1 MFKWISKSWNKF
13 VDSFVVEEKKIKTI
27 AVRDLQNKTK
37 KELEKI
43 GRKIGIELD
52 RRLTKTKLI
61 NKTYVSTDNDEI
73 SKISESCGA
82 HIIERPKNISSDF
95 SKTPS
100 NNSIGVLSIPEFIN
114 SIASSMQ
121 ATP

>member
-1 MFKWISKSWNKF
+1 MFKWISKSWKKF

-61 NKTYVSTDNDEI
+61 NKIKFKAKLNRR
-73 SKISESCGA
+73 K
-82 HIIERPKNISSDF
+82 
-95 SKTPS
+95 
-100 NNSIGVLSIPEFIN
+100 
-114 SIASSMQ
+114 
-121 ATP
+121 

>member
-13 VDSFVVEEKKIKTI
+13 VDSFVVEEKKVKTI
-27 AVRDLQNKTK
+27 VVKDLQDKTK

-61 NKTYVSTDNDEI
+61 NKIKFKAKLNRR
-73 SKISESCGA
+73 K
-82 HIIERPKNISSDF
+82 
-95 SKTPS
+95 
-100 NNSIGVLSIPEFIN
+100 
-114 SIASSMQ
+114 
-121 ATP
+121 

>member
-13 VDSFVVEEKKIKTI
+13 LDSFIVEEKKIKTI

-61 NKTYVSTDNDEI
+61 NKIKFKAKLNRR
-73 SKISESCGA
+73 K
-82 HIIERPKNISSDF
+82 
-95 SKTPS
+95 
-100 NNSIGVLSIPEFIN
+100 
-114 SIASSMQ
+114 
-121 ATP
+121 

>member
-61 NKTYVSTDNDEI
+61 NKIKFKAKLNRR
-73 SKISESCGA
+73 K
-82 HIIERPKNISSDF
+82 
-95 SKTPS
+95 
-100 NNSIGVLSIPEFIN
+100 
-114 SIASSMQ
+114 
-121 ATP
+121 

>member
-27 AVRDLQNKTK
+27 VVRDIQNKTK

-61 NKTYVSTDNDEI
+61 NKIKFKAKLNRR
-73 SKISESCGA
+73 K
-82 HIIERPKNISSDF
+82 
-95 SKTPS
+95 
-100 NNSIGVLSIPEFIN
+100 
-114 SIASSMQ
+114 
-121 ATP
+121 